1 MRSTYWCAYDYA
13 HRKKKKT
20 KETDS
25 PKASESTIPEN
36 FEKEYK
42 VGVKSGA
49 EMKLIQEMRSKHDAP
64 VDTQGAECC
73 ADPTADPKVFRYQ
86 ALIGLM
92 LSSQTKDEVCFC
104 KAHHM

>member
-1 MRSTYWCAYDYA
+1 MRSTCWGATN
-13 HRKKKKT
+13 HHNRKKKKT
-20 KETDS
+20 KEIDS
-25 PKASESTIPEN
+25 PKTSEGTIPEN

-42 VGVKSGA
+42 VGVKRGA
-49 EMKLIQEMRSKHDAP
+49 ERELIQEMRSKHDAP

-92 LSSQTKDEVCFC
+92 LSSQTKDEVHFGD
-104 KAHHM
+104 AHHV

>member
-1 MRSTYWCAYDYA
+1 MKSTCWCAYDYA

-20 KETDS
+20 KEIDS
-25 PKASESTIPEN
+25 PKTSEEPIPEN
-36 FEKEYK
+36 FEREYK
-42 VGVKSGA
+42 VGAKRGA
-49 EMKLIQEMRSKHDAP
+49 ERKLIQEMRSKHDAP

-92 LSSQTKDEVCFC
+92 LSSQTKDEVCLC
-104 KAHHM
+104 NMHNV